1 MRIAARVV
9 TTVFVV
15 ASVVG
20 AGSATTGAKAPPPP
34 PPPPATFT
42 CTGTLSAPE
51 AVPSGTY
58 SSLVMPAGSICS
70 IPGPKP
76 VTVLSGLTLQDGS
89 GLFTGV
95 TSNAADLK
103 IVGDVLLQPDALFVA
118 GLKNE
123 KHPVTIIGEVTVMSG
138 ALFYLGTEKPGK
150 APFASIQGAVTA
162 QDPSAVVI
170 QNTTIGGPVSVLG
183 GGATNAI
190 VEALSHDSPETNYT
204 DFEDDVINGGI
215 TEVDYGGVW
224 AGVIRTIMAG
234 SLAFANNSETA
245 IDEYDIGSDIIAGSA
260 YCADNSPAPNMGTSA
275 GAPSIVDGTTFG
287 DQAATCTGIPTGE
300 SGPPG

>member
-1 MRIAARVV
+1 V
-9 TTVFVV
+9 T
-15 ASVVG
+15 
-20 AGSATTGAKAPPPP
+20 
-34 PPPPATFT
+34 
-42 CTGTLSAPE
+42 
-51 AVPSGTY
+51 
-58 SSLVMPAGSICS
+58 I
-70 IPGPKP
+70 
-76 VTVLSGLTLQDGS
+76 LSGITLQEGS

-123 KHPVTIIGEVTVMSG
+123 KHPVNIIGQVTVMSG

-150 APFASIQGAVTA
+150 PPFASIQGSVTA

-190 VEALSHDSPETNYT
+190 VEALSHDSPEANYT
-204 DFEDDVINGGI
+204 DFEDDVIDGGI

-234 SLAFANNSETA
+234 SLAFANNSETT

-260 YCADNSPAPNMGTSA
+260 YCADNTPPPNMGASA
-275 GAPSIVDGTTFG
+275 GSPSIIDGTTFG
-287 DQAATCTGIPTGE
+287 DQAATCTGVPTGE
-300 SGPPG
+300 TGPPG